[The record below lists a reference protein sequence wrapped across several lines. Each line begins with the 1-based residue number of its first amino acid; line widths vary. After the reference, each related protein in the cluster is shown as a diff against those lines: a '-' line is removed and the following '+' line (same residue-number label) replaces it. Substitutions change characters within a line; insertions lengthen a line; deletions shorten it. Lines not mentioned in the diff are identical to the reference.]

1 MTVPMILLPVFV
13 LVALH
18 IALALMLFVERNRV
32 LYSGKLKIRDIAL
45 TRETWPERAKQL
57 GNAFQNQFEFPIL
70 FYILVGFALIT
81 RKADLVFV
89 VLSWLFVLSRF
100 VHAYIHVTSN
110 RVPRRFLAFLFGVIV
125 LVIMWAMFA
134 IQIMTGA

>member
-110 RVPRRFLAFLFGVIV
+110 RVPRRFFAFVFGFLVLA
-125 LVIMWAMFA
+125 IMWIYFA
-134 IQIMTGA
+134 VQILAGV